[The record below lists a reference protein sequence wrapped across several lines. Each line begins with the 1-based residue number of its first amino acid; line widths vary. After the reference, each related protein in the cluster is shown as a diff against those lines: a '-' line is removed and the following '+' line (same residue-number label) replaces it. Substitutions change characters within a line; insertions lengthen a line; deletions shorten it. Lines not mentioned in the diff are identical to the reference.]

1 MFLSQCLGNK
11 EQFSSSK
18 LTCTIQDDCASLPAD
33 GAGPS
38 NQFTRRAALRA
49 PSGDEESEEEFD
61 VETER

>member
-1 MFLSQCLGNK
+1 MANIC
-11 EQFSSSK
+11 
-18 LTCTIQDDCASLPAD
+18 PAPPIPRPSD

-38 NQFTRRAALRA
+38 NQFARRAALRA